1 MVSLSG
7 VIRYS
12 FLLLAFIYGSAQA
25 VSSDI
30 AISENAASPEFI
42 SSEYN
47 AKDDGLISDTDN
59 HQYEHILLFDAQA
72 GFAPEG
78 VMTINEHIQLR
89 STGDRIERGI
99 FRTLPLTWKRQD
111 GKFFSVN
118 YQINQVWRDGKPEP
132 YSLIKDGDILTIRI
146 GSANQLL
153 SPGLHNYV
161 IQYEIDNHFS
171 RFPDWDEL
179 YWNVTGNGWAYDID
193 KARFSL
199 QLPDSS
205 EFLDNNGKDSRLQS
219 IDVYTGTVGEKG
231 HNAKIL
237 ADGSVETLQP
247 LRTGEGLTVAYTWP
261 RSILSLAPA
270 PQSTYPLL
278 HLLLPSSETKILW
291 MPVLVIALFYLFWWC
306 RYVLAAKL
314 KMPAVIPLYSVPEG
328 ITPGYIRYINHGK
341 YDVFGFSSDI
351 LNLVAKRYLDITQT
365 NKQSNKQKPLKQRS
379 VNKQWLARRPKG
391 NNSPLNIDEK
401 QLLNN
406 LFSSISGPI
415 DLSHSYHKT
424 LQKAYETLSKKYE
437 GERKKL
443 FLNIYGIRFY
453 IGLLILLIPIICA
466 NAFSL
471 LTALVTIPTALLLLL
486 GGSLLFLFI
495 KQLLDPS
502 RFSKIKGWI
511 APFFALTIGSLS
523 LYVGIRIFMAIPLT
537 EMPAGY
543 AGALI
548 SAILLALILRKISP
562 RHTQLGL
569 NDLALAKGL
578 KMYLG
583 TAERYRYQALY
594 PPEQIVSHFEKMLP
608 YALALG
614 VGKTWA
620 NTFAQYL
627 ETTGAVSDAFV
638 SGDWENVNRFS
649 ESCRSSS
656 VRTRTGNG
664 SSGSSSRSGSSS
676 SGSGSSGRGSSG
688 GGSGGGGGG
697 GW

>member
-1 MVSLSG
+1 MASLSG
-7 VIRYS
+7 LIRYS
-12 FLLLAFIYGSAQA
+12 FLLLTLIFGSAHA
-25 VSSDI
+25 VPSEI
-30 AISENAASPEFI
+30 AVSENAPSPERI
-42 SSEYN
+42 YNQYN
-47 AKDDGLISDTDN
+47 AEDSALASDTESN
-59 HQYEHILLFDAQA
+59 QYEHILLFDAQA
-72 GFAPEG
+72 RFDPEG
-78 VMTINEHIQLR
+78 VMTVNEHIQVR

-118 YQINQVWRDGKPEP
+118 YQISQVWRDGEPEP
-132 YSLIKDGDILTIRI
+132 YSLSKENDLLTIRI
-146 GSANQLL
+146 GSANKFL
-153 SPGLHNYV
+153 SPGLHSYV
-161 IQYEIDNHFS
+161 IQYQIDNHFS
-171 RFPDWDEL
+171 RFADWDEL

-205 EFLDNNGKDSRLQS
+205 EFIDNNGKDKRLQS
-219 IDVYTGTVGEKG
+219 IDVYTGTMGEKG
-231 HNAKIL
+231 HNARIL
-237 ADGSVETLQP
+237 PNGSVETVQP
-247 LRTGEGLTVAYTWP
+247 LRAGEGLTVVYTWP

-278 HLLLPSSETKILW
+278 HLLLPNQETKILW
-291 MPVLVIALFYLFWWC
+291 MPILVITLLYLFWWC
-306 RYVLAAKL
+306 RHVLVARL
-314 KMPAVIPLYSVPEG
+314 KMPLVIPLYSVPEG
-328 ITPGYIRYINHGK
+328 ITPGYIRYITQRK

-365 NKQSNKQKPLKQRS
+365 NRQSNKQKSLKQNS
-379 VNKQWLARRPKG
+379 VNKQWLARRPKS

-406 LFSSISGPI
+406 LFSSIAGPI
-415 DLSHSYHKT
+415 DLSKSYNKT
-424 LQKAYETLSKKYE
+424 MQKAYEALSKKYE

-443 FLNIYGIRFY
+443 FLSIYGIRFY
-453 IGLLILLIPIICA
+453 IGLLILLIPILCA
-466 NAFSL
+466 NLFSM
-471 LTALVTIPTALLLLL
+471 LTALVTIPTVLLLLL
-486 GGSLLFLFI
+486 GGPLLILFI
-495 KQLLDPS
+495 KQVLNPG
-502 RFSKIKGWI
+502 RFRNVKGWI
-511 APFFALTIGSLS
+511 APFFSLTIGLLS
-523 LYVGIRIFMAIPLT
+523 CYAGIRIFMAIPLT

-548 SAILLALILRKISP
+548 SAILLALILRKIAP

-594 PPEQIVSHFEKMLP
+594 PPDQIVSHFEKMLP
-608 YALALG
+608 YALALD

-627 ETTGAVSDAFV
+627 ESTGTVSEAFTG
-638 SGDWENVNRFS
+638 GDWENVHRFS

-656 VRTRTGNG
+656 VRTSTSSG
-664 SSGSSSRSGSSS
+664 SGSSSGSRSSS